1 MTQIRLILEV
11 EFWDDLNQSRRAL
24 TELFVI
30 MSLKKHIVDMVYLK
44 LSIEKNIERVEK
56 QESGG
61 DNTAKL
67 WWLPEEATGRRWR

>member
-1 MTQIRLILEV
+1 MAQIRLILEV

-24 TELFVI
+24 IELFVI

-61 DNTAKL
+61 GNTAKL
-67 WWLPEEATGRRWR
+67 WWPPEEATGRRWR

>member
-1 MTQIRLILEV
+1 
-11 EFWDDLNQSRRAL
+11 
-24 TELFVI
+24 

-67 WWLPEEATGRRWR
+67 

>member
-1 MTQIRLILEV
+1 MAQIRLILEV

-67 WWLPEEATGRRWR
+67 WWLPGEATGRRWR